1 MSSFW
6 NTFNEPII
14 ALAPM
19 EDVTDTAM
27 RELILKIA
35 DPSAITYCNDR
46 ICFH

>member
-6 NTFNEPII
+6 NTLKTPII

-27 RELILKIA
+27 RELILSIA
-35 DPSAITYCNDR
+35 DPSALHLSLIH
-46 ICFH
+46 I